1 MEDTLQQ
8 LRGDALPALLREI
21 PDPPAHLYV
30 RGTLPPDGTKL
41 LSVVGSRK
49 HTAYG
54 KDVCEH
60 LIAGLAGTPVTIVS
74 GLALGID
81 AIAHRAALAAGL
93 PTVAF
98 PGSGLDWDAL
108 YPATNRELARRI
120 VREGGALVSEFE
132 PDFRATPYAFPQ
144 RNRLM
149 AGYAHATLVIE
160 AAERSGTL
168 ITARLAVDYNRDV
181 LTVPGSI
188 FSDASR
194 GANQLIRLGATPV
207 RSSADI
213 LDTLGIAPDA
223 TRERALPADISD
235 GEREL
240 LELLVEP
247 LPRDEIIQRM
257 GIPARDA
264 NVIIS
269 SLELRGLIAEKLGVI
284 HRAI

>member
-21 PDPPAHLYV
+21 PDPPASLYV

-41 LSVVGSRK
+41 LCVVGSRK
-49 HTAYG
+49 HTSYG

-60 LIAGLAGTPVTIVS
+60 LIRGLAGAPIAVVS

-132 PDFRATPYAFPQ
+132 PDFHATPYAFPQ

-149 AGYAHATLVIE
+149 AGFSHATLIIE

-168 ITARLAVDYNRDV
+168 ITARIAVDYNRDV
-181 LTVPGSI
+181 LAVPGSI
-188 FSDASR
+188 FSDTSR
-194 GANQLIRLGATPV
+194 GANQFIRLGATPT

-213 LDTLGIAPDA
+213 LDALGITMDAP
-223 TRERALPADISD
+223 RERTLPLDLNED
-235 GEREL
+235 EREL
-240 LELLVEP
+240 LELLLEP
-247 LPRDEIIQRM
+247 LPRDEIIQQLRL
-257 GIPARDA
+257 PARDA

-269 SLELRGLIAEKLGVI
+269 SLELRGLIVEKLGVI
-284 HRAI
+284 HRAV

>member
-8 LRGDALPALLREI
+8 LRGNTLPVLLREI
-21 PDPPAHLYV
+21 PDPPARLYV
-30 RGTLPPDGTKL
+30 RGMLPPDGTKL
-41 LSVVGSRK
+41 LCVVGSRK

-60 LIAGLAGTPVTIVS
+60 LIAGLSGTPVAIVS

-132 PDFRATPYAFPQ
+132 PDFHATPYAFPQ

-223 TRERALPADISD
+223 PREHALPTDISD
-235 GEREL
+235 DERRL
-240 LELLVEP
+240 LTLLTEP

-257 GIPARDA
+257 EIPARDA